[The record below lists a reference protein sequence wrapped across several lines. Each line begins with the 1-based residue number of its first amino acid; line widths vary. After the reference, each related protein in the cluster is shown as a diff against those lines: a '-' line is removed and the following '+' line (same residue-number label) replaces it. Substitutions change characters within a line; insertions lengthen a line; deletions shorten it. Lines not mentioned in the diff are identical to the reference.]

1 MLNIFVHLVMLLNVK
16 AFFLKETYRTKGL
29 KVIDIDLDKHNE
41 FVVGESIITITLESS
56 GQGSFPVLSY
66 CPTDNLQN
74 IKTIFSSMK
83 QIKEHIESNK

>member
-1 MLNIFVHLVMLLNVK
+1 MLNIFVQLVLLLNVE

-41 FVVGESIITITLESS
+41 FVIGGSMISIRLENS

-66 CPTDNLQN
+66 CPTDNL
-74 IKTIFSSMK
+74 
-83 QIKEHIESNK
+83 